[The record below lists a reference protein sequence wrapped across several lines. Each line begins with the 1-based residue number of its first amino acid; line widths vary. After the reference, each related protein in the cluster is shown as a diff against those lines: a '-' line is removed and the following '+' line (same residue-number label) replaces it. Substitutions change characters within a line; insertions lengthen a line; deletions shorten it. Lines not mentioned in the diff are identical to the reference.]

1 MTGSAPN
8 GEPLQAPW
16 AYYRR
21 TGLSEMRPY
30 VLGESLEGIS
40 VSEPDKNHIAYCLDS
55 GKNPAGYIARNP
67 KNHADQW
74 YVAQAYFEENLEPVR
89 ERDPAAELAA
99 AVSRYLGAHDDL
111 RAWDEDDEGSYD
123 HYKAQVRGDTT
134 LDALRAA
141 LAAYEASR
149 K

>member
-1 MTGSAPN
+1 MTGSAPTPQAMTLEEAVARVRKA
-8 GEPLQAPW
+8 GYELEFDSADTTPWAVFQPLQPDGSGP
-16 AYYRR
+16 YRWWGQ
-21 TGLSEMRPY
+21 TWPEAVSQA
-30 VLGESLEGIS
+30 LG
-40 VSEPDKNHIAYCLDS
+40 V
-55 GKNPAGYIARNP
+55 
-67 KNHADQW
+67 
-74 YVAQAYFEENLEPVR
+74 PVV
-89 ERDPAAELAA
+89 ERDPAAELAE